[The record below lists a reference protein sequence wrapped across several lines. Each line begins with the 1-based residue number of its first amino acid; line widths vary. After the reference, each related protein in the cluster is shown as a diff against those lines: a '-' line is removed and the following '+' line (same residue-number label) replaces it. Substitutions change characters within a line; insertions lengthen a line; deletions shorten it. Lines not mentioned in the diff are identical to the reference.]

1 MSIELKN
8 ELVVL
13 EQKRKEAAD
22 QILMLEK
29 QIEEAEQKR
38 KAEASAVKKPQ
49 YITENESKSAFELI
63 FNCPDI
69 ESLNYILA
77 HMNCDGF
84 NFNMLLVQIINRKD
98 KLFLMDA
105 LVTLDKRGLISKSDM
120 FLNESTSD
128 SGNTI
133 FIHRSK
139 YFSDACAMFNDF
151 ENEFSMCLAFIL
163 ILYRRNINTDDTIDM
178 PIWLKNS
185 FKTPMSHLDN
195 YFMNYALG
203 LYSKYFDHISERGRR
218 ENLQKRA
225 VHMRYNDAL
234 SKMIASTACYS
245 ELTIDIFNFFDAMNC
260 RENICFG
267 WQSGG
272 DINQYIARSRF
283 IRIMDNLI
291 QSNKF
296 EEAQSFAARY
306 EEESV
311 KFYIFPLS
319 HCPNIDV
326 AVYKK
331 WRAILPEDYFKSFN
345 FMSQLTTGPIYSAE
359 LFRAI
364 IEDFNFDHADVTKSD
379 TAKMRAI
386 STCIA
391 NRRAHYVP
399 ILLEKFAQL

>member
-8 ELVVL
+8 ELITL

-29 QIEEAEQKR
+29 QIEEAKS
-38 KAEASAVKKPQ
+38 SAVKKPQ
-49 YITENESKSAFELI
+49 YIVENESKSAFELI

-69 ESLNYILA
+69 ESLNYILT
-77 HMNCDGF
+77 HVNCEGF

-120 FLNESTSD
+120 FLNESVSD
-128 SGNTI
+128 SKNI
-133 FIHRSK
+133 VFIHSSK

-185 FKTPMSHLDN
+185 FKSPMSHLDN

-203 LYSKYFDHISERGRR
+203 LYSKYFDHISERGGV
-218 ENLQKRA
+218 K
-225 VHMRYNDAL
+225 MRYNGAL
-234 SKMIASTACYS
+234 SKMIALTACYS
-245 ELTIDIFNFFDAMNC
+245 ELTIDIFNFFVAMNR

-272 DINQYIARSRF
+272 DVNQYIARNRF
-283 IRIMDNLI
+283 TRIMDNLI

-296 EEAQSFAARY
+296 EEARSFAARY

-319 HCPNIDV
+319 RCPNIDV

-331 WRAILPEDYFKSFN
+331 WRAILPEDYFKSFE
-345 FMSQLTTGPIYSAE
+345 FMSLLTTGPIYSAE
-359 LFRAI
+359 LFREI
-364 IEDFNFDHADVTKSD
+364 IKDFNFDRADMIKSD

-386 STCIA
+386 SECIA
-391 NRRAHYVP
+391 NKRAHYVP
-399 ILLEKFAQL
+399 IILEKFAQL